1 MNGNMED
8 FQQGET
14 TGCTQE
20 KEGKIRFNLWTDWAK
35 MNLYQV
41 KSPDQVTRPTAVK
54 LQRSISR
61 VETAFGDVHGL

>member
-20 KEGKIRFNLWTDWAK
+20 KEGKIRFKEPTLWTD
-35 MNLYQV
+35 
-41 KSPDQVTRPTAVK
+41 
-54 LQRSISR
+54 
-61 VETAFGDVHGL
+61 